1 MAEPTGLVLSP
12 PDNIL
17 FSKVNSGR
25 LFQALAEE
33 TGVGILIF
41 QGERIIYANPAMEK
55 IVGYPQ
61 SEILGRPFWSRITP
75 EVREAVR
82 QQGLARQR
90 GEDVPSDSEFEI
102 LTKGGEPK
110 WVSTSSALLNL
121 AGVTLVVAT
130 VIDIT
135 DRKKT
140 EKALATSEEKCR
152 ILLKNPYLAIFIK
165 QGDRIKYFNPR
176 TIEIFGFPAEELI
189 SRRFSE
195 FIHPEDR
202 DLVLNRHFRRLQGE
216 SPLNIYPFRLV
227 NAEAET
233 RWVEI
238 HVTQV
243 TWEGESAALC
253 FLTDISERRNLEEQL
268 FQAQKLETIGR
279 MVSGIVHDF
288 NNMLLVINGYSG
300 ILLKY
305 FSHENTHPEALEE
318 IKKAGERAAHLSQ
331 QLLTLCRK
339 QSAARKTTNLNELL
353 KDLEIVI
360 RRTVG
365 ETVTLSL
372 VLAPDLGL
380 IRGHLGHLQQVILNL
395 VVNAREAMPVG
406 GRLTIET
413 SMEEITKKQSCL
425 YCDHP
430 YRPGKYVRME
440 VSDTGTGMKAE
451 VKGRL
456 FEPFFTTKHP
466 EEGAGLGL
474 VTVLRQVQGLEGH
487 IQVDSDWGK
496 GTAFRIYFPQ
506 TEEPEE
512 TSIPD
517 YAQDLLLTGEE
528 TILLVEDEPVV
539 QGVVENLLA
548 MNGYRALT
556 ASDAQEAGKL
566 WKEAEV
572 DLLIIDVVL
581 PDVNGKDLFLSLS
594 ADKPGA
600 KALFISGH
608 PMPEFFLEGLP
619 SQAVG
624 YLLKP
629 FEPDEFLSLIRSLLD
644 QPG

>member
-1 MAEPTGLVLSP
+1 
-12 PDNIL
+12 
-17 FSKVNSGR
+17 
-25 LFQALAEE
+25 
-33 TGVGILIF
+33 
-41 QGERIIYANPAMEK
+41 
-55 IVGYPQ
+55 
-61 SEILGRPFWSRITP
+61 
-75 EVREAVR
+75 
-82 QQGLARQR
+82 
-90 GEDVPSDSEFEI
+90 
-102 LTKGGEPK
+102 
-110 WVSTSSALLNL
+110 
-121 AGVTLVVAT
+121 
-130 VIDIT
+130 
-135 DRKKT
+135 
-140 EKALATSEEKCR
+140 
-152 ILLKNPYLAIFIK
+152 
-165 QGDRIKYFNPR
+165 
-176 TIEIFGFPAEELI
+176 
-189 SRRFSE
+189 
-195 FIHPEDR
+195 
-202 DLVLNRHFRRLQGE
+202 
-216 SPLNIYPFRLV
+216 
-227 NAEAET
+227 
-233 RWVEI
+233 
-238 HVTQV
+238 
-243 TWEGESAALC
+243 
-253 FLTDISERRNLEEQL
+253 
-268 FQAQKLETIGR
+268 
-279 MVSGIVHDF
+279 
-288 NNMLLVINGYSG
+288 
-300 ILLKY
+300 
-305 FSHENTHPEALEE
+305 
-318 IKKAGERAAHLSQ
+318 
-331 QLLTLCRK
+331 
-339 QSAARKTTNLNELL
+339 
-353 KDLEIVI
+353 
-360 RRTVG
+360 
-365 ETVTLSL
+365 
-372 VLAPDLGL
+372 
-380 IRGHLGHLQQVILNL
+380 
-395 VVNAREAMPVG
+395 
-406 GRLTIET
+406 
-413 SMEEITKKQSCL
+413 
-425 YCDHP
+425 
-430 YRPGKYVRME
+430 ME